1 MRILSYMLRGCG
13 STRFLQRVLFRN
25 MLSVDKK
32 YEEFAKVLDFLP
44 RGRSEAIKGRE
55 GPIIEAIGEE
65 RLTLLELLAMENQ
78 DFGLGE
84 RVKIGKEGR
93 EKIVSVLG
101 KLAYEELTPEARA
114 SLPMVVESIV
124 KDYESKYV
132 VYFNELQPLTP
143 RLHGLELIP
152 GIGKTFMKEIVEM
165 REKMPFAS
173 FSDIQDRVG
182 LRDPAK
188 MIAKRI
194 VEELSGESHISI
206 FVKK

>member
-1 MRILSYMLRGCG
+1 
-13 STRFLQRVLFRN
+13 
-25 MLSVDKK
+25 MLSADKK
-32 YEEFAKVLDFLP
+32 YEEFVRVLDFMP
-44 RGRSEAIKGRE
+44 RGKSEVIKGRE
-55 GPIIEAIGEE
+55 GPMVDAIGEE

-78 DFGLGE
+78 SFDLGE

-101 KLAYEELTPEARA
+101 KLTYEELTPEAKA
-114 SLPMVVESIV
+114 SLPVVVEGVV
-124 KDYESKYV
+124 KGNEAKYV
-132 VYFNELQPLTP
+132 AYFNELQPLTP

-165 REKMPFAS
+165 REKKPFMS
-173 FSDIQDRVG
+173 FSDIQERVG

-194 VEELSGESHISI
+194 VEELAGESHVVL